1 MHHNKLNESS
11 QSKDAIETFFLTQ
24 YPTSTSSLCKRRKRS
39 ETRGLSILYTIESID
54 IFLTYLIIYENFLNT
69 NNNDNK
75 MSERR
80 MEKEEEKLSF
90 E

>member
-1 MHHNKLNESS
+1 MDFQANFSL
-11 QSKDAIETFFLTQ
+11 ILTFFQ
-24 YPTSTSSLCKRRKRS
+24 IDSSYSLIHQHQQA
-39 ETRGLSILYTIESID
+39 LSAREEKEAKHAAYLYSID

-69 NNNDNK
+69 KNNDNK